1 MSPTSIGGGY
11 IFLTTGGESKSPA
24 SLKWCVEIAKQFLP
38 LF

>member
-24 SLKWCVEIAKQFLP
+24 SLKWCVEIAKQFLL